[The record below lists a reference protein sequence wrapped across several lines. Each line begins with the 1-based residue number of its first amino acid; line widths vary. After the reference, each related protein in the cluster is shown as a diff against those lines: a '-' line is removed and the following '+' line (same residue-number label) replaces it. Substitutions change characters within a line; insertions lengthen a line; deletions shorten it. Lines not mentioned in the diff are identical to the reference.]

1 MCIGPTTNGW
11 VTITHMSTGNKGAI
25 GTFFDEIDWV
35 VYGPGLGV
43 SILAILA
50 LVLSPEASKGFI
62 NNAFSWMTSSLGWAY
77 LLVGFFL
84 VIFGLFL
91 FLGPWGNIRIG
102 KPDEEPEHSY
112 KSYFA
117 MLYSAGI
124 AAGIVFWGPAEAI
137 SHYTLYAP
145 PSNSPLGGLSDPG
158 TPEAAVDAV
167 AYTFFHW
174 GISAWSFYV
183 LLALPIAFFAY
194 RYGAPLRI
202 STVLAPFLGTDNLDG
217 ALPKVIDILGVF
229 ATIGG
234 IATSLGFVGGQFL
247 GGLNYIFGVAT
258 TDVLTIVM
266 ITGLTVFFTL
276 SAALGVEKGIKR
288 VSNFNMLVFF
298 FLMIVAFVFGPTLYI
313 LDIGADA
320 LGQYIMNF
328 VAVSTFT
335 NSAGVSPAGF
345 PAAWTV
351 FYWAWWFAWAPFVGL
366 FIARISRG
374 RTVRQMVGTGVIAS
388 TGVTIPW
395 FAALGGSS
403 IWMESNNVAP
413 IVETYNNLGYDG
425 LGYPLFEALLPGAAG
440 VFLMLAFL
448 VLVTTFFVTSADS
461 STLALGMLTTGGKR
475 HPSTINRTIWGV
487 TMGALASLLM
497 VFGGG
502 NALQTASVLTGGPF
516 ALVIVIAVWATI
528 RTFRQVEPVFLTQDQ
543 HDDSDRDIDPSNGI
557 NPDDD

>member
-1 MCIGPTTNGW
+1 
-11 VTITHMSTGNKGAI
+11 MSTGNKGAI
-25 GTFFDEIDWV
+25 GTFFDELDPV
-35 VYGPGLGV
+35 VYSIGLGV
-43 SILAILA
+43 SLLAIVA
-50 LVLSPEASKGFI
+50 LVLSPDASRNFI

-84 VIFGLFL
+84 VVFGLFL
-91 FLGPWGNIRIG
+91 LLGPWGNIRIG
-102 KPDEEPEHSY
+102 KPDEDPEHSF

-124 AAGIVFWGPAEAI
+124 AAGIVFWGPAEAV

-145 PSNSPLGGLSDPG
+145 PANSPLAGTAEAG
-158 TPEAAVDAV
+158 TPAAAVDAV
-167 AYTFFHW
+167 SYTFFHW

-194 RYGAPLRI
+194 RYGAPLRV

-217 ALPKVIDILGVF
+217 WLPKVIDITGVF

-247 GGLNYIFGVAT
+247 GGLNYIFGIQT
-258 TDVLTIVM
+258 TDMLTILMV
-266 ITGLTVFFTL
+266 TGLTVAFTL

-288 VSNFNMLVFF
+288 VSNFNMVVFF
-298 FLMIVAFVFGPTLYI
+298 FLMAVAFIFGPTAYI
-313 LDIGADA
+313 LDLGADA
-320 LGQYIMNF
+320 VGQYVNNF
-328 VAVSTFT
+328 IAVSTFT
-335 NSAGVSPAGF
+335 NSAGLSPAGF

-403 IWMESNNVAP
+403 IWMENNGVAP
-413 IVETYNNLGYDG
+413 IVETYNNIGYDG
-425 LGYPLFEALLPGAAG
+425 LGYPLFEAMLPGALG

-448 VLVTTFFVTSADS
+448 LLVTTFFVTSADS
-461 STLALGMLTTGGKR
+461 STLALGMLTTGGKEK
-475 HPSTINRTIWGV
+475 PSTINRTIWGV
-487 TMGALASLLM
+487 TMGLLAALLL

-516 ALVIVIAVWATI
+516 AIVLLLAVWATI
-528 RTFRQVEPVFLTQDQ
+528 RTFRHVKPVFLTQKEIDQ
-543 HDDSDRDIDPSNGI
+543 RGSQIDPSDGI
-557 NPDDD
+557 GTDDD

>member
-1 MCIGPTTNGW
+1 
-11 VTITHMSTGNKGAI
+11 MSSGNKGAI
-25 GTFFDEIDWV
+25 GTFFDELDWI
-35 VYGPGLGV
+35 VYLPGLGV

-50 LVLSPEASKGFI
+50 LVFTPEASRDWI
-62 NNAFSWMTSSLGWAY
+62 NNTFEWMYTTLGWAY

-84 VIFGLFL
+84 VVFGLFL
-91 FLGPWGNIRIG
+91 FFGPWGNIRIG
-102 KPDEEPEHSY
+102 KPDEDPEHSF

-124 AAGIVFWGPAEAI
+124 AAGIVFWGPAEAV
-137 SHYTLYAP
+137 SHWELFPAP
-145 PSNSPLGGLSDPG
+145 ENSPLGGAADPG
-158 TPEAAVDAV
+158 TAQAAVDAV
-167 AYTFFHW
+167 SYTFFHW

-217 ALPKVIDILGVF
+217 ALPKLIDILGVF

-247 GGLNYIFGVAT
+247 AGLDYIFGVPT
-258 TDVLTIVM
+258 TDLLTILM

-288 VSNFNMLVFF
+288 VSNFNMMVFF
-298 FLMIVAFVFGPTLYI
+298 FLMVVVFVFGPTLFI
-313 LDIGADA
+313 FDLGMDSV
-320 LGQYIMNF
+320 GQYINHF
-328 VAVSTFT
+328 VEVSTFT
-335 NSAGVSPAGF
+335 NSADLEPSGAFVGT
-345 PAAWTV
+345 WTV

-374 RTVRQMVGTGVIAS
+374 RTVRQMVGTGVLAS

-395 FAALGGSS
+395 FAALGGTS
-403 IWMESNNVAP
+403 IWMEMNEVAP
-413 IVETYNNLGYDG
+413 IVETYNDVGYDG
-425 LGYPLFEALLPGAAG
+425 LGYPMFEALLPGALG
-440 VFLMLAFL
+440 LFLMLAFL

-461 STLALGMLTTGGKR
+461 STLALGMLTTGGKE
-475 HPSTINRTIWGV
+475 HPSTINRTIWGI

-497 VFGGG
+497 VFGGA

-516 ALVIVIAVWATI
+516 ALVLVLAVWATI
-528 RTFRQVEPVFLTQDQ
+528 RTFRQVDPVFLTEKE
-543 HDDSDRDIDPSNGI
+543 RDESAREIDPSGGL
-557 NPDDD
+557 DD

>member
-1 MCIGPTTNGW
+1 
-11 VTITHMSTGNKGAI
+11 MSTENKGALKEF
-25 GTFFDEIDWV
+25 TDELDWT
-35 VYGPGLGV
+35 VYSIGLGV
-43 SILAILA
+43 SILAIITLLLA
-50 LVLSPEASKGFI
+50 PKASRRFI
-62 NNAFSWMTSSLGWAY
+62 NATFNWMTSTLGWAY

-91 FLGPWGNIRIG
+91 LLGPWGNIRIG
-102 KPDEEPEHSY
+102 KPDEEPAHTY

-137 SHYTLYAP
+137 SHYTLWVP
-145 PSNSPLGGLSDPG
+145 PANSPFGGEYAGG
-158 TPEAAVDAV
+158 TPRAAVDAV

-183 LLALPIAFFAY
+183 LLAIPIAFFAY
-194 RYGAPLRI
+194 RYDAPLRI

-217 ALPKVIDILGVF
+217 WLPKLIDIMGVF

-247 GGLNYIFGVAT
+247 GGLSYIFGLQP
-258 TDVLTIVM
+258 TDMLTVLM
-266 ITGLTVFFTL
+266 ITGLTVFFTV

-288 VSNFNMLVFF
+288 VSNFNMMVFF
-298 FLMIVAFVFGPTLYI
+298 FLMAVAFIFGPTGYI
-313 LDIGADA
+313 LDIGTDA
-320 LGQYIMNF
+320 LGQYIGNF
-328 VAVSTFT
+328 AEISTWV
-335 NSAGVSPAGF
+335 NSAGLKPASF

-388 TGVTIPW
+388 TGATIPW
-395 FAALGGSS
+395 FAALGGSA
-403 IWMESNNVAP
+403 IWMEAHEIAP
-413 IVETYNNLGYDG
+413 IVETYNKLGYDG
-425 LGYPLFEALLPGAAG
+425 LGYPLFQEMLPGVLG
-440 VFLMLAFL
+440 LFLMLTFL

-461 STLALGMLTTGGKR
+461 STLALGMLTTGGKED
-475 HPSTINRTIWGV
+475 PSTINRTIWGI

-516 ALVIVIAVWATI
+516 AIVLLIAVWATI
-528 RTFRQVEPVFLTQDQ
+528 RTFRQVEPVFLTEKE
-543 HDDSDRDIDPSNGI
+543 HDRKERQIDPSEGI
-557 NPDDD
+557 SPDDD